1 MKNVKNKTQSDTN
14 STVFKKEQEAYE
26 IIYADPRDEEIHLK
40 FLKRTQLNAH
50 MARWFLDHEYNQL
63 IWSDGVY
70 EILELDARKS
80 GASNSSFIG
89 VVHPEDRQVKIDAL
103 EEIKKSA
110 KPVEINYRLQFS
122 DGRVKWINEICN
134 TDFDRNG
141 SPIRSYGTIQ
151 EITKYKV
158 SEELFRQRED
168 QFRNLIDSIPI
179 GIAIIQGRKFSF
191 INPAGGKILM
201 ANSPDELIGKPIST
215 IIHPASKKEFL
226 NKIKSVLNGH
236 REPTFEERFIRS
248 DASVFDAEVTLI
260 ATTFQSNAAIQLI
273 VNDITDRKKAERL
286 LNENEIRLK
295 EVIEAKDKFLS
306 IIAHDLRS
314 PFNSILGFL
323 NLLQDQYEQI
333 NDSERK
339 SYLTLIDDSVNK
351 TLKLLENLLE
361 WAKSQ
366 SGKVAF
372 QPIRQKLLPIIENAS
387 ESMNSAL
394 KLKKIKLSYAFPE
407 SLEIDADSNMLS
419 TIFQNLLSNA
429 IKYSYPE
436 GEIVISARSKD
447 DKIEITV
454 SDYGTG
460 IPDEVKD
467 KLFRIDEQVI
477 TIGTSNEK
485 GSGLGLILCKDFI
498 SMHEGEIWVESE
510 LGKGS
515 RFIFTIPFL
524 EKQTN
529 SNR

>member
-1 MKNVKNKTQSDTN
+1 MKKTTQKTSIAN
-14 STVFKKEQEAYE
+14 NPFLNFNIEPEQETYE
-26 IIYADPRDEEIHLK
+26 IIYADPRDAEIHLK

-103 EEIKKSA
+103 EQIVKSA
-110 KPVEINYRLQFS
+110 KPVEINYRLLFS

-158 SEELFRQRED
+158 AEELFVQREE
-168 QFRNLIDSIPI
+168 QFKNLIDSIPI
-179 GIAIIQGRKFSF
+179 GVAIVQNRKFSF
-191 INPAGGKILM
+191 VNPAGAKILRS
-201 ANSPDELIGKPIST
+201 ASLPELIGKPVASV
-215 IIHPASKKEFL
+215 IHPESKKGFL
-226 NKIKSVLNGH
+226 NKIKSILNGQN
-236 REPTFEERFIRS
+236 EPTFEERFIRR
-248 DASVFDAEVTLI
+248 DASVFVGEVTLI
-260 ATTFQSNAAIQLI
+260 KTTFQSNPAIQLI
-273 VNDITDRKKAERL
+273 VNDITDRKKAEQL

-295 EVIEAKDKFLS
+295 ELIEAKDKFLS

-323 NLLQDQYEQI
+323 NLLQDQYQEI

-339 SYLTLIDDSVNK
+339 AYLTLIDDSVNK

-366 SGKVAF
+366 SDKISF
-372 QPIRQKLLPIIENAS
+372 QPEKQKLMPIIENAA

-394 KLKKIKLSYAFPE
+394 KLKKLKLSFSVPE
-407 SLEIDADSNMLS
+407 SLEIYADANMLS
-419 TIFQNLLSNA
+419 TVFQNLLSNA
-429 IKYSYPE
+429 VKYSNPE
-436 GEIVISARSKD
+436 GEIIISAASKNERV
-447 DKIEITV
+447 EISV
-454 SDYGTG
+454 SDSGVG
-460 IPDEVKD
+460 ISEEIKS
-467 KLFRIDEQVI
+467 KLFRIDEQAI
-477 TIGTSNEK
+477 TSGTFNEK
-485 GSGLGLILCKDFI
+485 GSGLGLILCKDFVEK
-498 SMHEGEIWVESE
+498 HGGEIWVESE
-510 LGKGS
+510 LEKGS
-515 RFIFTIPFL
+515 RFTFSLPVKP
-524 EKQTN
+524 EE
-529 SNR
+529 